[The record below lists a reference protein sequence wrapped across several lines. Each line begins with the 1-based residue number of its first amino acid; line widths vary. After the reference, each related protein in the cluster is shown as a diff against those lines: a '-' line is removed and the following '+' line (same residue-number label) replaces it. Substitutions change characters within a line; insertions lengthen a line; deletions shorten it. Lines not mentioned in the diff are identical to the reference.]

1 MPRNLKIRSRS
12 SGRRAKRLAGVRIVV
27 AGDSASVAGS
37 RLVEAIVDC
46 RAAGSAS
53 PDWLLMEAIPESS
66 AATSA
71 SEGGLC

>member
-1 MPRNLKIRSRS
+1 
-12 SGRRAKRLAGVRIVV
+12 
-27 AGDSASVAGS
+27 VAGS

-71 SEGGLC
+71 PDGGLC